1 MVLVI
6 IFSLLSIVSFQLAS
20 PYSLGGKINKNWRD
34 ICYLGSF
41 FLVLV
46 SKNLVWKYMSV
57 KPYHGISIYFF
68 VALIFLYL
76 FLAYSVMDNDRLER
90 KLKNIK
96 IFSNKIRYFCSTMV
110 ILIFLIILLIG
121 YFGY

>member
-41 FLVLV
+41 FLVLA

-57 KPYHGISIYFF
+57 KPYHGISIHFF

-76 FLAYSVMDNDRLER
+76 FLAYSVMNDKRLGK
-90 KLKNIK
+90 KLKNFK
-96 IFSNKIRYFCSTMV
+96 MSANKIRSVCSAMT
-110 ILIFLIILLIG
+110 ILMFLIILLIG